1 MPSFLAVFASQAMG
15 MVVNAVSWRVE
26 KRYCG
31 NMVVKLYICLFF
43 FFFHLLSCLS
53 AVAAGCLISFL
64 LRRKSNNNPEFDVRG
79 KLENWGRGSP
89 AYWGMGLSCKTA
101 QRVLTVHIFL
111 GFKQSLW

>member
-1 MPSFLAVFASQAMG
+1 MLLVG
-15 MVVNAVSWRVE
+15 VWKKDIVVIWWLNFISV
-26 KRYCG
+26 
-31 NMVVKLYICLFF
+31 

-53 AVAAGCLISFL
+53 AVAAGYLISFL

-101 QRVLTVHIFL
+101 QRMLTVHIFP